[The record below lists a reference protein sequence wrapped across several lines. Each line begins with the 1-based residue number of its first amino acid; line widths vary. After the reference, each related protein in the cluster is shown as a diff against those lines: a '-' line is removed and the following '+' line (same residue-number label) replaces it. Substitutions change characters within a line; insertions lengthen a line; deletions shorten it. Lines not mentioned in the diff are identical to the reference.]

1 LLPNVSFKL
10 LYYRRS
16 IFFCHTER
24 RKTQG
29 EKREVAFMTVLLMH
43 GESLCNVYVGV
54 GGGGDI
60 SADEF
65 DSPTLK

>member
-1 LLPNVSFKL
+1 
-10 LYYRRS
+10 
-16 IFFCHTER
+16 
-24 RKTQG
+24 
-29 EKREVAFMTVLLMH
+29 MTVLLMH